1 MKPRQPG
8 CAMKR
13 TLWCQFR
20 QTLSGFWKM
29 RALQWRERLFTIPA
43 EEAFFV
49 PLFSSP
55 LSDEKGPN
63 HIGRIT
69 TGEEI
74 IVTNHVSTQAVHA
87 GEEKHKPYGALT
99 TPIVQTSTYTFEN
112 TAEILDFMHRKADGN
127 LPVRDEYGRYSN
139 PTQSAAERKI
149 AALEGG
155 ERALLF
161 ASGMCAITTT
171 MFALLSSGDHLVL
184 VSGAYRR
191 THEFACS
198 FLIRWGIETT
208 LVPIDEPAALAAAI
222 RPTTRLIFSETPTNP
237 YLRVVDLVQMVE
249 IARQHD
255 ITTAIDSTFAT
266 PINLRPLEYGVDL
279 VIHSATKYLGGHNDL
294 LAGAVIGP
302 SDTLN
307 DIEKARG
314 VLGGISNP
322 HDAYLLLRGMKT
334 LDLRVRRQN
343 ENGQRVAQFLE
354 GHPAVRRV
362 HYPGLA
368 SHPDYEIARRQMTGF
383 GGVVS
388 FEIEGDMDKTSRFID
403 LLRLPYVGPTLGG
416 VESVIVQP
424 AILFSLDREERRQA
438 GIRDNLVRYALG
450 IEDADDLI
458 ADLNQALSG
467 I

>member
-1 MKPRQPG
+1 M
-8 CAMKR
+8 
-13 TLWCQFR
+13 
-20 QTLSGFWKM
+20 
-29 RALQWRERLFTIPA
+29 
-43 EEAFFV
+43 
-49 PLFSSP
+49 
-55 LSDEKGPN
+55 
-63 HIGRIT
+63 
-69 TGEEI
+69 
-74 IVTNHVSTQAVHA
+74 TNHFSTQAVHA
-87 GEEKHKPYGALT
+87 GEEKRKPYGALT

-112 TAEILDFMHRKADGN
+112 TAEILDFMHRKASGD

-139 PTQSAAERKI
+139 PTQSAVERKM

-171 MFALLSSGDHLVL
+171 MAALLSSGDHLVM
-184 VSGAYRR
+184 VSECYHR
-191 THEFACS
+191 TREFALT
-198 FLIRWGIETT
+198 FLSRWGIETT
-208 LVPIDEPAALAAAI
+208 LVPIDEPVALAAAV
-222 RPTTRLIFSETPTNP
+222 RPTTRLIFAETPTNP
-237 YLRVVDLVQMVE
+237 YLRVLDLSRMIE
-249 IARQHD
+249 IAREHD
-255 ITTAIDSTFAT
+255 ITTIIDSTFAT

-294 LAGAVIGP
+294 LAGAVIG
-302 SDTLN
+302 SSETLAK
-307 DIEKARG
+307 IEEARG
-314 VLGGISNP
+314 VLGGVSSP
-322 HDAYLLLRGMKT
+322 HDAYLLLRGLKT

-362 HYPGLA
+362 YYPGLP
-368 SHPDYEIARRQMTGF
+368 SHPDCEIARQQMTGF

-416 VESVIVQP
+416 VESVIEQP
-424 AILFSLDREERRQA
+424 AMLFSLDRKERQEA
-438 GIRDNLVRYALG
+438 GIKDNLVRYALG

-458 ADLNQALSG
+458 ADLNQALAG